1 MKLYGT
7 PPTRALRVLW
17 LLNEL
22 DLPHDMIE
30 VDMGA
35 GENRSAGFLGINP
48 VGKIPAVVDGAT
60 IMTESAAIPL
70 WLAERD
76 PGRRFIPADVDT
88 RGQMYRWI
96 FFLVTEIEQPLWR
109 GALHEVIYPEER
121 RIAAEPANA
130 EQDCREMLAVFEQHM
145 QGREW
150 VAGSAVSVADFIA
163 AYTLDWARHAG
174 FLDGLPALS
183 AFVDRMYAR
192 PKAPMTIAE
201 GFAAMAAGQGQ

>member
-7 PPTRALRVLW
+7 PPTRAIRVLW

-22 DLPHDMIE
+22 DVPHEMVEID
-30 VDMGA
+30 VPGGGLDA
-35 GENRSAGFLGINP
+35 PGFRAINP
-48 VGKIPAVVDGAT
+48 AGKIPALVDGDLV
-60 IMTESAAIPL
+60 MTESAAIPL

-76 PGRRFIPADVDT
+76 PAQRFIPADVDT

-121 RIAAEPANA
+121 RLPAEPANA
-130 EQDCREMLAVFEQHM
+130 EMDCRAMLAVFEQHM
-145 QGREW
+145 QGRDW
-150 VAGSAVSVADFIA
+150 VAGEEVSVADFIA

-174 FLDGLPALS
+174 FLDGCPALS
-183 AFVDRMYAR
+183 AFVERMYAR
-192 PKAPMTIAE
+192 PKAPMTIAQ
-201 GFAAMAAGQGQ
+201 GFAAMARA